1 MWFKNFADIYILGK
15 TSAIAEIS
23 LEMKTRNWRTQIKK
37 KLQKSNLSNIVKK
50 SIIGSITGLI
60 SQFHK
65 EFWSVKGLIILKEIE
80 EASHHHHQY
89 YEVILS
95 SCSYSKVRHI
105 FQHCSIITLHT
116 VLKHLF
122 SSFYYVSLHTSA
134 SDEST
139 AFCNQPKITSLN
151 INVFS
156 LNIF

>member
-1 MWFKNFADIYILGK
+1 MSYYKNNLTSRRVFFFWLNLGNSKTSFFKNFADIYILGK

-65 EFWSVKGLIILKEIE
+65 EFWSIKGLIILKEIE

-105 FQHCSIITLHT
+105 FQHCSIITLDT

-122 SSFYYVSLHTSA
+122 SSFY
-134 SDEST
+134 
-139 AFCNQPKITSLN
+139 
-151 INVFS
+151 
-156 LNIF
+156 